1 MKCPRCQTDNPMDAQ
16 LCRRCGAG
24 LPSGAPAAP
33 VQPASSSTAGSLL
46 GCLIIT
52 AILAAIILP
61 VFARARSKAQMQTCL
76 NHQRKLAVGLLS
88 CAQDNDETLP
98 LPEHWVESSPY
109 LSADPRVFNCP
120 SNSHEGMPKEPDYGM
135 NDLLFERDSKTGTR
149 VGVPLANI
157 NKPANML
164 LLADGG
170 DADHLLKTQADIEK
184 RHAGKFIAA
193 FADGH
198 AAQRKQ
204 ITFPK
209 KYAEF

>member
-16 LCRRCGAG
+16 ICRRCGAG

-33 VQPASSSTAGSLL
+33 VQPAPSSTAGSLL

-61 VFARARSKAQMQTCL
+61 VFARARTKVKMSSCMS
-76 NHQRKLAVGLLS
+76 HQRRLAIGLLS
-88 CAQDNDETLP
+88 YAQDNDETLP

-109 LSADPRVFNCP
+109 LSEDPRVFDCP
-120 SNSHEGMPKEPDYGM
+120 STSHEGIPKEPDYGM
-135 NDLLFERDSKTGTR
+135 NGLLFEHDSKTGTR

-157 NKPANML
+157 NTPANVL
-164 LLADGG
+164 LLADSG
-170 DADHLLKTQADIEK
+170 DAAHLLNSEADIDK
-184 RHAGKFIAA
+184 RHEGKCIAA
-193 FADGH
+193 YADGH
-198 AAQRKQ
+198 VSLEEQ

-209 KYAEF
+209 KYTEF